1 VTQVVALQRGEEAVV
16 GELMIQSEVVG
27 GAADYCLPAPA
38 ICGQP
43 SPGALALSGSLLGIE
58 GEGVA
63 LSAHFVRAG
72 VTYSRLWNA
81 SGVPRWAG
89 VNARGSDELVAVSLS
104 LGEGERL
111 ARGRLLSRPW
121 ACGWCDCR
129 GWNGPDR
136 NREGK
141 REGEMSEAGI
151 HVTEMGDHPVD
162 VAMKCGGV

>member
-1 VTQVVALQRGEEAVV
+1 LPARAGYLWTAFAGSVEAQR
-16 GELMIQSEVVG
+16 QSAWYRRGGG
-27 GAADYCLPAPA
+27 GAECPLCA
-38 ICGQP
+38 
-43 SPGALALSGSLLGIE
+43 
-58 GEGVA
+58 
-63 LSAHFVRAG
+63 RG

-89 VNARGSDELVAVSLS
+89 VDARGSDELVALSLS

-162 VAMKCGGV
+162 VAMKGGGF